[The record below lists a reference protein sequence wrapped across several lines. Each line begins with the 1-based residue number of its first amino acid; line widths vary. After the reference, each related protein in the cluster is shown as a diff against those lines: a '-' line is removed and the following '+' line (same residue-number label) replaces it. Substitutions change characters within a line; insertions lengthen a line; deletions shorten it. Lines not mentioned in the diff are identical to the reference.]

1 MKKHNL
7 AFIDLETTGFDPVE
21 NEIIEI
27 AGLIAKQVPQTGRGA
42 KLEVLGEFEY
52 KIKPERLETAD
63 PEALR
68 INGYNELEWMF
79 APNLAQVMKDVAG
92 KTEAATFVAHNLTFD
107 WRFLNEAFKKT
118 GVKNKMHFAK
128 IDTLSLAF
136 GKLYHKPEVDK
147 FSLKALTEY
156 FGIKNNHAH
165 TALADVRAMFEIYKK
180 LLEI

>member
-1 MKKHNL
+1 MKRHNL

-27 AGLIAKQVPQTGRGA
+27 GALIARQVPRPGRGPA
-42 KLEVLGEFEY
+42 LEVVEEFEY
-52 KIKPERLETAD
+52 KVKPERLETAD

-68 INGYNELEWMF
+68 INGYNEMEWMF
-79 APNLAQVMKDVAG
+79 APNLAQVMQDVAS
-92 KTEAATFVAHNLTFD
+92 KTEASTMVAHNLTFD

-118 GVKNKMHFAK
+118 GVPNKMHFAK

-136 GKLYHKPEVDK
+136 GKLYHKPEVEK
-147 FSLKALTEY
+147 FSLKALAEY
-156 FGIKNNHAH
+156 FKVENNKAH
-165 TALADVRAMFEIYKK
+165 TALSDVRTMFEIYKK